1 MFDVETDT
9 SHCHVSL
16 LISPFGFTSYRGS
29 SVVKP
34 TKVVKPI
41 ISTTYFIGPGRGAHA
56 NSEVLTISTQ
66 DYGSSSV
73 ERKSNNKCD
82 SLTFPKHPLGPVSG
96 YNLQVGTYLID
107 CCSHYFFYQPMETLE
122 IKQLLLFRLSMER

>member
-1 MFDVETDT
+1 MFDVSTDI
-9 SHCHVSL
+9 SHCHVPI

-66 DYGSSSV
+66 EDGKYSM
-73 ERKSNNKCD
+73 EKISNKKCEG
-82 SLTFPKHPLGPVSG
+82 LILPEYPLGPISG
-96 YNLQVGTYLID
+96 YNMQVKTYLID
-107 CCSHYFFYQPMETLE
+107 
-122 IKQLLLFRLSMER
+122 

>member
-1 MFDVETDT
+1 MFDVSTDI
-9 SHCHVSL
+9 SHCHVPI

-66 DYGSSSV
+66 EDGNYSM
-73 ERKSNNKCD
+73 EKISNKKCEG
-82 SLTFPKHPLGPVSG
+82 LVLPEYPLGPISG
-96 YNLQVGTYLID
+96 YNMQVRKYVID
-107 CCSHYFFYQPMETLE
+107 
-122 IKQLLLFRLSMER
+122 